1 MVILVTHEPNWLLDW
16 YWISSTGRN
25 VNHLIQDHL
34 KGRCRIRLAGDLH
47 HYMHHS
53 VLPGTPGSVEHLIV
67 NGSGGA
73 FLHPTH
79 VFAGFSQFQGA
90 SYETRAAYPSFKE
103 SRRVWWHTHTSS
115 LQQCIH
121 LIFLRFFPF
130 PGFTS
135 SSCSLCCLF
144 ILGTAPE
151 CAHSIMWH
159 QQLLGVISSPE
170 VCWNGFCWSSFVAIV
185 FADCMGEHLGVS
197 QEELAIWCHRRC
209 GVLCIGVLNVSTG
222 GASYPVCLQNTES
235 KCSHKT
241 QVFGL
246 GFLGLGVV
254 NASSWWSS

>member
-1 MVILVTHEPNWLLDW
+1 
-16 YWISSTGRN
+16 
-25 VNHLIQDHL
+25 
-34 KGRCRIRLAGDLH
+34 
-47 HYMHHS
+47 
-53 VLPGTPGSVEHLIV
+53 
-67 NGSGGA
+67 
-73 FLHPTH
+73 
-79 VFAGFSQFQGA
+79 VFAGFSQFEGA

-103 SRRVWWHTHTSS
+103 SRRVWCHTHTSS

-121 LIFLRFFPF
+121 LIFLHFFPF
-130 PGFTS
+130 PGFTW

-144 ILGTAPE
+144 ILVSAPE
-151 CAHSIMWH
+151 CAHCIMWH

-170 VCWNGFCWSSFVAIV
+170 VSRNGFCWLSFVAIV

-254 NASSWWSS
+254 NASIWWSC